1 MAIEGAGLHD
11 SDFISNIGKKKRIS
25 LIIETRAYAR
35 AGLLGNP
42 SDGFFGKT
50 ISISVRNFGTSI
62 SLYESPEL
70 HIELQPQDSST
81 FKSIYHLRD
90 SVSMLGYNGGIPLI
104 KAGIKK
110 FTDYCEQNSI
120 RLPNRNFTVRYRS
133 SIPRQVGMSGSSA
146 IVVALFRALLQ
157 FYKVDIP
164 LEKLPQLV
172 LASETEELGIT
183 AGLQDRVIQC
193 YEGCV
198 YMDFDKQLIESQGY
212 GHYERLNP
220 TLLPK
225 LYVAY
230 NTHLSKVSG
239 KVHSDVRARFDRGEA
254 QVIDVLGKIAQ
265 CAEDGRKALA
275 ENRPDDLHEL
285 ANMNFDLRCQIYN
298 VSESNKE
305 LVRAARAC
313 GASAKFAGSGGT
325 IIGTYRDDDML
336 NRLFVELKKYNA
348 RVVKPFMV

>member
-1 MAIEGAGLHD
+1 M
-11 SDFISNIGKKKRIS
+11 
-25 LIIETRAYAR
+25 IIETRAYAR

-50 ISISVRNFGTSI
+50 ISVSVRNFGTSI

-70 HIELQPQDSST
+70 HIEPQPQDSST
-81 FKSIYHLRD
+81 FKSVYHLRD

-110 FTDYCEQNSI
+110 FAEYCEQNGI

-146 IVVALFRALLQ
+146 IVVALFRALIQ
-157 FYKVDIP
+157 FYKVEIP
-164 LEKLPQLV
+164 LEHLPQLV
-172 LASETEELGIT
+172 LNSETEELGIA

-198 YMDFDKQLIESQGY
+198 YMNFDKELIEKQGY
-212 GHYERLNP
+212 GEYERLNP
-220 TLLPK
+220 ALLPK

-254 QVIDVLGKIAQ
+254 EVKDVLNQIAQ
-265 CAEDGRKALA
+265 RAAEGRAALL
-275 ENRPDDLHEL
+275 EGRPDDLHDL
-285 ANMNFDLRCQIYN
+285 INQNFDLRCQIYN
-298 VSESNKE
+298 VSESNKQ
-305 LVRAARAC
+305 LIAAARSC

-336 NRLFVELKKYNA
+336 NRLFVELKKHNA
-348 RVVKPFMV
+348 RVVKPFVV

>member
-1 MAIEGAGLHD
+1 M
-11 SDFISNIGKKKRIS
+11 
-25 LIIETRAYAR
+25 IIETRAYAR

-50 ISISVRNFGTSI
+50 ISVSVRNFGTSV

-70 HIELQPQDSST
+70 HIEPQPQDSST
-81 FKSIYHLRD
+81 FKSLYHLRD

-110 FTDYCEQNSI
+110 FADYCETSGI

-146 IVVALFRALLQ
+146 IVVALFRALIQ
-157 FYKVDIP
+157 FYKVEIP

-172 LASETEELGIT
+172 LNAETEELGIA

-198 YMDFDKQLIESQGY
+198 YMDFDKDNLLAQGH
-212 GHYERLNP
+212 GLYERLDP
-220 TLLPK
+220 ALLPK

-230 NTHLSKVSG
+230 NTQLSKVSG
-239 KVHSDVRARFDRGEA
+239 KIHSDVRARFDRGETG
-254 QVIDVLGKIAQ
+254 VIDVLGQIAQ
-265 CAEDGRKALA
+265 CAAEGRVALQ
-275 ENRPDDLHEL
+275 ENRADDLHVL
-285 ANMNFDLRCQIYN
+285 VNHNFDLRCQIYN
-298 VSESNKE
+298 VSDANKQ
-305 LVRAARAC
+305 LVAAARAC

-336 NRLFVELKKYNA
+336 NRLFVELKKHNA
-348 RVVKPFMV
+348 RVVKPFVV

>member
-1 MAIEGAGLHD
+1 M
-11 SDFISNIGKKKRIS
+11 
-25 LIIETRAYAR
+25 IIETRAYAR

-50 ISISVRNFGTSI
+50 ISISVRNFGASI

-70 HIELQPQDSST
+70 HIEPEPQDGST
-81 FKSIYHLRD
+81 FRSVFHLRD

-110 FTDYCEQNSI
+110 FADYCEENNI

-146 IVVALFRALLQ
+146 IVVALFRALMQ
-157 FYKVDIP
+157 FYKVEIP
-164 LEKLPQLV
+164 IEILPQLV
-172 LASETEELGIT
+172 MVSETEELGIA

-198 YMDFDKQLIESQGY
+198 YMDFDKTLIQNQGY
-212 GHYERLNP
+212 GLYERIDP
-220 TLLPK
+220 ALLPK

-230 NTHLSKVSG
+230 NTNLSKVSG
-239 KVHSDVRARFDRGEA
+239 KVHSDVRAGFDRGEQA
-254 QVIDVLGKIAQ
+254 VIDVLGQIAQ
-265 CAEDGRKALA
+265 KAKDAHVALK
-275 ENRPDDLHEL
+275 EGRPDDLHEL
-285 ANMNFDLRCQIYN
+285 MNQNFDLRCQIYN
-298 VSESNKE
+298 VPDSNKKLINE
-305 LVRAARAC
+305 ARSC

-325 IIGTYRDDDML
+325 IIGIYKDDDML
-336 NRLFVELKKYNA
+336 NQLFVKLKKYNA
-348 RVVKPFMV
+348 RVIKPFVV

>member
-1 MAIEGAGLHD
+1 M
-11 SDFISNIGKKKRIS
+11 
-25 LIIETRAYAR
+25 IIETRAYAR

-50 ISISVRNFGTSI
+50 ISVSVRNFGTSI

-110 FTDYCEQNSI
+110 FAEYCEQHDV

-146 IVVALFRALLQ
+146 IVVALFRALIQ
-157 FYKVDIP
+157 FYKVEIP
-164 LEKLPQLV
+164 LEQLPQLV
-172 LASETEELGIT
+172 LNSETEELGIA

-198 YMDFDKQLIESQGY
+198 YMDFDKKLIKKQGY
-212 GHYERLNP
+212 GTYERLNP
-220 TLLPK
+220 NLLPK

-230 NTHLSKVSG
+230 NTQLSKVSG
-239 KVHSDVRARFDRGEA
+239 KVHSDVRARFDRGESD
-254 QVIDVLGKIAQ
+254 VKDVLNQIAQ
-265 CAEDGRKALA
+265 RAADGRAVLLDG
-275 ENRPDDLHEL
+275 RPDDLHEL
-285 ANMNFDLRCQIYN
+285 INQNFDLRCQIYN
-298 VSESNKE
+298 VSESNKQ
-305 LVRAARAC
+305 LVAAARSC

-336 NRLFVELKKYNA
+336 NRLFVELKKHNA
-348 RVVKPFMV
+348 RVVKPFVV

>member
-1 MAIEGAGLHD
+1 
-11 SDFISNIGKKKRIS
+11 

-50 ISISVRNFGTSI
+50 ISISVRNFGASI

-70 HIELQPQDSST
+70 HIEPEPQDGST
-81 FKSIYHLRD
+81 FRSVFHLRD

-110 FTDYCEQNSI
+110 FADYCEDNNI
-120 RLPNRNFTVRYRS
+120 KLPNRNFTVRYRS

-146 IVVALFRALLQ
+146 IVVALFRALMQ
-157 FYKVDIP
+157 FYKVEIP
-164 LEKLPQLV
+164 IEILPQLV
-172 LASETEELGIT
+172 MVSETEELGIA

-198 YMDFDKQLIESQGY
+198 YMDFDKTLIQNQGY
-212 GHYERLNP
+212 GLYERIDP
-220 TLLPK
+220 ALLPK

-230 NTHLSKVSG
+230 NTNLSKVSG
-239 KVHSDVRARFDRGEA
+239 KVHSDVRARFDRGE
-254 QVIDVLGKIAQ
+254 QDVIDVLGQIAQ
-265 CAEDGRKALA
+265 KAKDAHIALK
-275 ENRPDDLHEL
+275 EGRPDDLHEL
-285 ANMNFDLRCQIYN
+285 MNQNFDLRCQIYN
-298 VSESNKE
+298 VPDSNKKLINE
-305 LVRAARAC
+305 ARSC

-325 IIGTYRDDDML
+325 IIGIYKDDDML
-336 NRLFVELKKYNA
+336 NQLFVKLKKYNA
-348 RVVKPFMV
+348 RVIKPFVI

>member
-1 MAIEGAGLHD
+1 M
-11 SDFISNIGKKKRIS
+11 
-25 LIIETRAYAR
+25 IIETRAYAR

-50 ISISVRNFGTSI
+50 ISISVRNFGASI

-70 HIELQPQDSST
+70 QIVPEPQDGST
-81 FKSIYHLRD
+81 FKSVFHLRD

-110 FTDYCEQNSI
+110 FGDYCEHNQI

-146 IVVALFRALLQ
+146 ILVALFRALMQ
-157 FYKVDIP
+157 FYKVEIP
-164 LEKLPQLV
+164 LPLLPQLV
-172 LASETEELGIT
+172 MESETEELGIA

-198 YMDFDKQLIESQGY
+198 YMDFDQEMIKSA
-212 GHYERLNP
+212 GHGRYERIDP
-220 TLLPK
+220 ASLPK

-230 NTHLSKVSG
+230 NTNLSKVSG
-239 KVHSDVRARFDRGEA
+239 KVHSDVRARFDRGEPE
-254 QVIDVLGKIAQ
+254 VIKVLGQIADKARQ
-265 CAEDGRKALA
+265 GFEALKEGRS
-275 ENRPDDLHEL
+275 DDLHGLMNE
-285 ANMNFDLRCQIYN
+285 NFDLRCQIYN
-298 VSESNKE
+298 VPESNKK
-305 LVRAARAC
+305 LINAARSC

-325 IIGTYRDDDML
+325 IIGLYQDDDML
-336 NRLFVELKKYNA
+336 NQLFIKLKQFNA
-348 RVVKPFMV
+348 RVIRPFVV

>member
-1 MAIEGAGLHD
+1 M
-11 SDFISNIGKKKRIS
+11 
-25 LIIETRAYAR
+25 IIETRAYAR

-62 SLYESPEL
+62 SLYESPDL
-70 HIELQPQDSST
+70 HIEPQPQDSST
-81 FKSIYHLRD
+81 FKSMYHLRD

-110 FTDYCEQNSI
+110 FADYCEKNQI

-146 IVVALFRALLQ
+146 IVVALFRALMQ
-157 FYKVDIP
+157 FYKVEIP
-164 LEKLPQLV
+164 LEILPQLV
-172 LASETEELGIT
+172 MTSETEELGIA

-198 YMDFDKQLIESQGY
+198 YMDFDENLIKSQGH
-212 GHYERLNP
+212 GLYERLAP
-220 TLLPK
+220 ELLPN
-225 LYVAY
+225 LYGAY
-230 NTHLSKVSG
+230 NTQLSKVSG

-254 QVIDVLGKIAQ
+254 EVIDVLGQIASR
-265 CAEDGRKALA
+265 AEEGRKALL
-275 ENRPDDLHEL
+275 EGRPEDLHEL
-285 ANMNFDLRCQIYN
+285 MNQNFDLRCQIYN
-298 VSESNKE
+298 VSDSNKQ
-305 LVRAARAC
+305 LINAARAC

-348 RVVKPFMV
+348 RVVKPFVV